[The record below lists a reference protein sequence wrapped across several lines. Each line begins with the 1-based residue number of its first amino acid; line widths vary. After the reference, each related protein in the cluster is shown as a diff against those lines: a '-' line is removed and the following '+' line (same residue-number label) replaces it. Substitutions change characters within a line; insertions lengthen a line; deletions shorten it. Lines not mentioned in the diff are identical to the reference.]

1 MFFSTSMAA
10 VQITTRSPSVV
21 HPCCATPCGRNS
33 YILSQKTLEISL
45 NIKEISRFICK
56 RQRLHSYFEIWFM
69 SSPSRTQLT
78 KYSSSEEL
86 QVNALNEWTIGIT
99 CKSSLT
105 MKSAWNG
112 LLYRLSRVCL
122 RDQLSGRYYL
132 SSSSAICHCMS
143 QIRMLIF
150 MLMANL
156 DSIFRFQKRAA
167 RVILNAPV
175 NSRSV
180 DLFNTLNWI
189 RPFYRDSHIKQ
200 SCTHLQET

>member
-21 HPCCATPCGRNS
+21 HPSCETPCGRNS

-78 KYSSSEEL
+78 KYFSSEEL
-86 QVNALNEWTIGIT
+86 QVNALNDWIIGIT

-105 MKSAWNG
+105 MKSAWNR
-112 LLYRLSRVCL
+112 LLFRLSRVCL

-132 SSSSAICHCMS
+132 FSSWTICHCMS

-156 DSIFRFQKRAA
+156 DSIFRFQKRTT

-189 RPFYRDSHIKQ
+189 PFYRDWHIKQ